1 MPPRRRTLA
10 FALSTGVA
18 LASAGCGQGASTST
32 AIAIEDAGASSADA
46 ADGAGMG
53 ADAGAGADPNV
64 DAGLPASDA
73 RTEVL
78 YGERVRWGTVDPA
91 SLAPGVRTIAASN
104 GARGLHFFC
113 APEDAARWNGRTLLH
128 LVGTGDTPAAT
139 NGILKRACA
148 LGFAGLA
155 PMYENER
162 DARSSCRSDAA
173 CYLAMRQTIVYG
185 QPFAGAPFA
194 IDDANGILRRTEQ
207 LLAHVAGA
215 EAGAFAPWST
225 IRARFLA
232 RTLESFALSGHSQ
245 GSGHALLVARDFQV
259 ERLVML
265 GGVTDRLAS
274 GTAGNAAPTWIATFA
289 TSGAKTP
296 SSRFL
301 GYVHEDDTIAVYAQ
315 VASNYDALGLGA
327 DCTFL
332 PTGAAYPSACRRV
345 RGAAAGCTGFNAHAS
360 VVLRAFG
367 SAADAC
373 AFPGDRFTNT
383 TTWAFLLTAPL

>member
-1 MPPRRRTLA
+1 MPSSPRTLA
-10 FALSTGVA
+10 FTVAAGLA
-18 LASAGCGQGASTST
+18 LAGAACGSGANASTSP
-32 AIAIEDAGASSADA
+32 SSA
-46 ADGAGMG
+46 
-53 ADAGAGADPNV
+53 ADAGAPIADADSPAGADAAADPNV

-91 SLAPGVRTIAASN
+91 SLAPGVRTVAASN
-104 GARGLHFFC
+104 GARGLHVFC

-162 DARSSCRSDAA
+162 DARSSCRSDSA

-207 LLAHVAGA
+207 LLTYVAGA

-225 IRARFLA
+225 VRARFLA
-232 RTLESFALSGHSQ
+232 RRLESFALSGHSQ
-245 GSGHALLVARDFQV
+245 GSGHALLLARDFQV

-274 GTAGNAAPTWIATFA
+274 GTAANAAPTWIASFA
-289 TSGAKTP
+289 ASAPKTP
-296 SSRFL
+296 AARFF
-301 GYVHEDDTIAVYAQ
+301 GYVHEDDAVAVYAQ

-327 DCTFL
+327 DCTFRAA
-332 PTGAAYPSACRRV
+332 GAPYPATCRRV
-345 RGAAAGCTGFNAHAS
+345 RGAAAGCTAFDAHVS

-383 TTWAFLLTAPL
+383 TTWAFLLTTPI

>member
-1 MPPRRRTLA
+1 LA
-10 FALSTGVA
+10 FTVAAGLA
-18 LASAGCGQGASTST
+18 LAGAACGQGASTST

-53 ADAGAGADPNV
+53 ADTGAGAGADPNV

-91 SLAPGVRTIAASN
+91 SLAPGVRTVAASN

-128 LVGTGDTPAAT
+128 FVGTGDTPAAT

-162 DARSSCRSDAA
+162 DARSSCRSDSA

-207 LLAHVAGA
+207 LLAYLAGA
-215 EAGAFAPWST
+215 EAVAFAPWSA
-225 IRARFLA
+225 IRARLLA

-245 GSGHALLVARDFQV
+245 GSGHALLLARDFQL

-274 GTAGNAAPTWIATFA
+274 GTAANAAPTWIASFA
-289 TSGAKTP
+289 ASAPKTP
-296 SSRFL
+296 AARFF
-301 GYVHEDDTIAVYAQ
+301 GYVHEDDAVAVYAQ

-327 DCTFL
+327 DCTFRAA
-332 PTGAAYPSACRRV
+332 GAPYPATCRRV
-345 RGAAAGCTGFNAHAS
+345 RGAAAGCTAFDAHVS

-383 TTWAFLLTAPL
+383 TTWAFLLTTPI